1 MKDHDFDGTGFP
13 GHTRTNYQNNAAA
26 TLVGSDK
33 YLVTS
38 NLSQMGRINYSFKSK
53 YMLTLTARRDG
64 YSGFGENTKFGIFPS
79 VGLGWNMEQENFM
92 AGID

>member
-1 MKDHDFDGTGFP
+1 MWRGILNNDWTLENLIYYNRTFGDHAIGVTALYSAQERIVKDHDFDGTGFP

-38 NLSQMGRINYSFKSK
+38 NI
-53 YMLTLTARRDG
+53 
-64 YSGFGENTKFGIFPS
+64 S
-79 VGLGWNMEQENFM
+79 V
-92 AGID
+92 